1 MLSEEGCRICVL
13 KELSCF
19 MSFMSLL
26 IKIKYSVCKF
36 KDHVPLILLTLQKG
50 DISSILGYL

>member
-1 MLSEEGCRICVL
+1 
-13 KELSCF
+13 